1 MQMISR
7 ENAGDAVL
15 KYDKPYARQ
24 GATPAATEEAHSYK
38 APYSIDLLFTLSRR
52 WKEPKLS

>member
-1 MQMISR
+1 MISR

-38 APYSIDLLFTLSRR
+38 ALYSIDLLFTLSRR